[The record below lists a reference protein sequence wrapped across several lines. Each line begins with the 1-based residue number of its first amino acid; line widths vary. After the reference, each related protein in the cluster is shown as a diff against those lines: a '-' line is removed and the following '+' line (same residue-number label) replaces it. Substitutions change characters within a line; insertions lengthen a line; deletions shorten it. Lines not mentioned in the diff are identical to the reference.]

1 MMFCKI
7 SIHNYEN
14 PCLLN
19 ILGVEERHIKDDGRV
34 YDEFKEKLDHNS
46 LGWDKEVLLWE
57 RKYPLL
63 PINLRV

>member
-1 MMFCKI
+1 MMLCKI

-19 ILGVEERHIKDDGRV
+19 ILGVEERHIKDGGRV

-46 LGWDKEVLLWE
+46 LGWDKEVLL
-57 RKYPLL
+57 
-63 PINLRV
+63 